1 MTNQDE
7 HGNLFGKWQI
17 APNTWC
23 ITNRWANFIYLLIGE
38 EKAMLID
45 TGSAEGN
52 LREFVETITDK
63 PVMVVNTHGH
73 FDHTGGNSCWAKA
86 WMTKEAAEYAKV
98 PFSPMHREWFESKG
112 YPDYQIHELA
122 DGDIIELGNRQVEV
136 IAIGAHSEGSIA
148 LLDRTSRAMF
158 TGDELESGQVLWFVR
173 DHALPPKEV
182 AAIHKRNMEKLLSY
196 RKEYDWL
203 WPAHN
208 GVPLLPDIYLQDF
221 ISLDDQIMEGTAKVM
236 PNTGG
241 FGFPSDT
248 SQAGGPFAQYGK
260 LERAEYRTASVVYS
274 LEGYEYREKS

>member
-1 MTNQDE
+1 MTNQDV

-23 ITNRWANFIYLLIGE
+23 ITNRWANFMYLLIGE

-63 PVMVVNTHGH
+63 PIMVVNTHGH

-86 WMTKEAAEYAKV
+86 WMTKEAAKCAKI
-98 PFSPMHREWFESKG
+98 PFSPMHKEWFDSKG
-112 YPDYQIHELA
+112 YPDYQIQELS
-122 DGDIIELGNRQVEV
+122 DGDIVELGNRQVEV

-148 LLDRTSRAMF
+148 LLDRTIRAMF

-173 DHALPPKEV
+173 DHALPRKEV
-182 AAIHKRNMEKLLSY
+182 AALHKRNMEKLLSY

-221 ISLDDQIMEGTAKVM
+221 ITLDEQVMAGTAKVM

-241 FGFPSDT
+241 FGFPTDA
-248 SQAGGPFAQYGK
+248 SQAGGPFAQFGK
-260 LERAEYRTASVVYS
+260 LERVEYGTASVVYPAES
-274 LEGYEYREKS
+274 

>member
-1 MTNQDE
+1 MANQDE

-23 ITNRWANFIYLLIGE
+23 ITNRWANFMYLLIGE

-52 LREFVETITDK
+52 LREFIETITDK

-73 FDHTGGNSCWAKA
+73 FDHTGGNSCWAEA
-86 WMTKEAAEYAKV
+86 WMTKEAAKSAKI
-98 PFSPMHREWFESKG
+98 PFSPMHKEWFDSKG
-112 YPDYQIHELA
+112 YPDYQIHELS

-136 IAIGAHSEGSIA
+136 IAIGAHSEDSIA

-173 DHALPPKEV
+173 DHALTPKEV
-182 AAIHKRNMEKLLSY
+182 AALHKRNMEKLLSY

-221 ISLDDQIMEGTAKVM
+221 ITLDEQVMAGTAKVM

-241 FGFPSDT
+241 FGFPSDV
-248 SQAGGPFAQYGK
+248 SQAGGPFAKFGK
-260 LERAEYRTASVVYS
+260 LERVEYGTASVVYPAES
-274 LEGYEYREKS
+274 